1 MTVML
6 RLLTVFVSVTAC
18 LVGCATGP
26 PVQELS
32 DARQAIQ
39 AAHAAGATDA
49 NSPDL
54 YAAQAAIVRAETHL
68 EAHEYTR
75 ARLAA
80 NAAKRHASE
89 ALGEAQQGEAAHP
102 GAGHA
107 KTTPG
112 NAPATPH

>member
-6 RLLTVFVSVTAC
+6 RQLTVIVSLSAC
-18 LVGCATGP
+18 LIGCATGP
-26 PVQELS
+26 PVQEMS

-39 AAHAAGATDA
+39 AARVAGATDK

-54 YAAQAAIVRAETHL
+54 YAAEAAILRAESHL

-89 ALGEAQQGEAAHP
+89 ALSEVQPGESGRT
-102 GAGHA
+102 GAPQA
-107 KTTPG
+107 DP
-112 NAPATPH
+112 PATPH